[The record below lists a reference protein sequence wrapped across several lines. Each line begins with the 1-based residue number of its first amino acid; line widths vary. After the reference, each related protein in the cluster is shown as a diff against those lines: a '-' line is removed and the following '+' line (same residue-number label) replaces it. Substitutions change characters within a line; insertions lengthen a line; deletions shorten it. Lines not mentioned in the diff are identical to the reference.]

1 MSRLRVAIVGGSGY
15 TGGELLRLLLFH
27 PQVEL
32 TQVVS
37 SSHAGHYVYSVHPNL
52 RKLSSLRFC
61 RPDDLTS
68 CDVLF
73 LCLPHGVSARE
84 IGRYRGSA
92 PRIIDLSADFRL
104 RSASLYEQW
113 YNEPHCASHLLV
125 EAVYGL
131 PELHRAE
138 LPSAT
143 LVSGTGCMATADILG
158 LAPLYRAGLVNSAL
172 PLVVEAKVGSSAAGV
187 TPGSGSHH
195 PDRSG
200 AVRSFQPTGHRH
212 SAELIQEL
220 GRVAGEDEPGPYG
233 SRAGEDEPGPYG
245 TGARGAGEDE
255 PGPYGY
261 GVRDEV
267 RARMNLAPTGDFGQY
282 VAFSATAVELVRG
295 VLITAHVF
303 VNEMVD
309 ERSLWRLYREAYQ
322 HEPFIRLVKERNGV
336 YRYPE
341 PKILAGSNYCDI
353 GFEIDSQQQRVGV
366 DGSRRLGDAGR
377 RVVVMA
383 ALDNLMKGAAGNAV
397 QALNCMYGWDETSG
411 LTFPGL
417 HPV

>member
-113 YNEPHCASHLLV
+113 YNEPHCASHLLA

-143 LVSGTGCMATADILG
+143 LVSGTGCMATAAILG

-212 SAELIQEL
+212 TAELMQEL
-220 GRVAGEDEPGPYG
+220 GRV
-233 SRAGEDEPGPYG
+233 
-245 TGARGAGEDE
+245 AGEDE

-397 QALNCMYGWDETSG
+397 QALNCMCGWDETSG

>member
-1 MSRLRVAIVGGSGY
+1 MSTLNRLRVAIAGGSGY
-15 TGGELLRLLLFH
+15 TGGELARLLLFH

-32 TQVVS
+32 TQIAS
-37 SSHAGHYVYSVHPNL
+37 SSHAGHYLHSVHPNL
-52 RKLSSLRFC
+52 RKVSSLRFC
-61 RPDDLTS
+61 HPNDLTS

-73 LCLPHGVSARE
+73 LCLPHGVSSRE
-84 IGRYRGSA
+84 IERYQSIA

-104 RSASLYEQW
+104 RSAALYERW
-113 YNEPHCASHLLV
+113 YGEPHTAAHLLK

-131 PELHRAE
+131 PELHREE
-138 LPSAT
+138 LPEAA
-143 LVSGTGCMATADILG
+143 LVSGTGCMATAAILG
-158 LAPLYRAGLVNSAL
+158 LAPLYQAGLVDGAL
-172 PLVVEAKVGSSAAGV
+172 PLVVEAKVGSSAAGA
-187 TPGSGSHH
+187 TPGASSHH

-212 SAELIQEL
+212 TAELIQEL
-220 GRVAGEDEPGPYG
+220 GRVAG
-233 SRAGEDEPGPYG
+233 GEIQ
-245 TGARGAGEDE
+245 R
-255 PGPYGY
+255 
-261 GVRDEV
+261 
-267 RARMNLAPTGDFGQY
+267 

-303 VNEMVD
+303 MRENID
-309 ERSLWRLYREAYQ
+309 ERVLWRLYREAYGR
-322 HEPFIRLVKERNGV
+322 EPFIRLVKERNGV

-353 GFEIDSQQQRVGV
+353 GFELDRSQQ
-366 DGSRRLGDAGR
+366 

-397 QALNCMYGWDETSG
+397 QTLNCMHGWDESLG

>member
-1 MSRLRVAIVGGSGY
+1 MSGLRVSIVGGSGY
-15 TGGELLRLLLFH
+15 AGGELTRLLLFH

-32 TQVVS
+32 AQVVS
-37 SSHAGHYVYSVHPNL
+37 ASHAGQYVQSAHPNL
-52 RKLSSLRFC
+52 RRVTTLRFSH
-61 RPDDLTS
+61 PDDLTS
-68 CDVLF
+68 CNVLL
-73 LCLPHGVSARE
+73 LCLPHGVSAGE
-84 IGRYRGSA
+84 IERYRGIA
-92 PRIIDLSADFRL
+92 PRVIDLSADFRL
-104 RSASLYEQW
+104 RSPGLYERW
-113 YNEPHCASHLLV
+113 YGAAHGAPHLLG

-131 PELHRAE
+131 PELRREE
-138 LPSAT
+138 LPGAS
-143 LVSGTGCMATADILG
+143 LVSGTGCMATAAILG
-158 LAPLYRAGLVNSAL
+158 LAPLYRAGLVNEAI
-172 PLVVEAKVGSSAAGV
+172 PLVVEAKVGSSAAGAA
-187 TPGSGSHH
+187 PGMSSHH

-220 GRVAGEDEPGPYG
+220 GRV
-233 SRAGEDEPGPYG
+233 S
-245 TGARGAGEDE
+245 GAGEL
-255 PGPYGY
+255 
-261 GVRDEV
+261 RQ
-267 RARMNLAPTGDFGQY
+267 R

-303 VNEMVD
+303 VNEAID
-309 ERSLWRLYREAYQ
+309 ERRLWRIYRESYQ
-322 HEPFIRLVKERNGV
+322 REPFMRLVKERGGV

-353 GFEIDSQQQRVGV
+353 GFEYDPEQG
-366 DGSRRLGDAGR
+366 

-397 QALNCMYGWDETSG
+397 QALNCMYGWDESLG